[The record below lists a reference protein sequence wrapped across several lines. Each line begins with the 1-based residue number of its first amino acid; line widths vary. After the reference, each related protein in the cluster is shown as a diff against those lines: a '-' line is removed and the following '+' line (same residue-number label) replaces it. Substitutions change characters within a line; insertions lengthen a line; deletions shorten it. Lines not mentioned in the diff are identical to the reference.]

1 MLKNLL
7 YDTKPRN
14 AALVQFRA
22 EVAAGLR
29 TPNSPLDALWSAAWR
44 QLVASIWR
52 TDGHLLRADALER
65 AAARMIA
72 TAARSRRVAA

>member
-1 MLKNLL
+1 MKNLL

-44 QLVASIWR
+44 QLVASCFR
-52 TDGHLLRADALER
+52 TANHPACQRLER
-65 AAARMIA
+65 DAAEILA
-72 TAARSRRVAA
+72 TAAHQRKAAA